1 MQDGATATTTTA
13 PAQKLPSAAAAPT
26 RKPTGPS
33 SSDRP
38 SLPKLLHFPTISG
51 GFINIIEKIGA
62 NHRTFGVLLLN
73 DEQGNIVD
81 SYHQSE
87 MGKPDAIVHKV
98 LTRWLQGNG
107 RSPRSW
113 ETLATVLE
121 EMAMG
126 DLASTIKENLT

>member
-1 MQDGATATTTTA
+1 MQDGATATPT
-13 PAQKLPSAAAAPT
+13 QKPPSAAAPT

-51 GFINIIEKIGA
+51 GFINIIEMIGP
-62 NHRTFGVLLLN
+62 HYRIFGVLLLN
-73 DEQGNIVD
+73 DEQGNIIN

-87 MGKPDAIVHKV
+87 LGKPDAIIQKV
-98 LTRWLQGNG
+98 FTRWLQGNG
-107 RSPRSW
+107 RAPRTW

-126 DLASTIKENLT
+126 ELASTIKENLT